1 MKAQI
6 LAAAL
11 LAASS
16 LSAVAAQKVT
26 VSETVKLTA
35 PPAKVWERIGHFYD
49 LSWHPAIK
57 STEASNGDKADSQ
70 RRLDLGGPLLWEKM
84 VSYSAA
90 SHTYSYRIFDNG
102 SNQKVVPVSNYVAT
116 LKVKPSGTGSEVVWS
131 AKFSPAAG
139 TTAAD
144 AQKAI
149 SGIFRAG
156 LDALA
161 KADTA
166 N

>member
-1 MKAQI
+1 MKAII

-16 LSAVAAQKVT
+16 AMAAERVK
-26 VSETVKLTA
+26 VSETVKLAA

-57 STEASNGDKADSQ
+57 STEASNADKADSQ

-84 VSYSAA
+84 VRYDAA
-90 SHTYSYRIFDNG
+90 AKTYSYRIFDNG
-102 SNQKVVPVSNYVAT
+102 SNQKVVPVADYVAT
-116 LKVKPSGTGSEVVWS
+116 LKVKPAGQGSEVIWS
-131 AKFSPAAG
+131 ADFKPAAG
-139 TTAAD
+139 SD
-144 AQKAI
+144 AEKSRQAI
-149 SGIFRAG
+149 TGIFRAG

-161 KADTA
+161 KADA
-166 N
+166 AH